1 MERLKKLFPQQ
12 VTLVSAET
20 GMKDRGFPGVS
31 ATTRTKEGF
40 EDQQK
45 LLTHK
50 NTSQTHFKFFSIPG
64 LNSVLPS
71 AMHQST
77 MPDAEKDATTTTTPD
92 QDDFNKEDF
101 QVQFQDGDKEN
112 PKNFH
117 TSYKI
122 WLTGQMS
129 MLAFVGSL
137 GSSIMSPAQ
146 AEIATYLGVGH
157 EVTVLTLSLFVL
169 GKNPQKS

>member
-1 MERLKKLFPQQ
+1 M
-12 VTLVSAET
+12 
-20 GMKDRGFPGVS
+20 
-31 ATTRTKEGF
+31 
-40 EDQQK
+40 
-45 LLTHK
+45 
-50 NTSQTHFKFFSIPG
+50 
-64 LNSVLPS
+64 NSVLPS
-71 AMHQST
+71 AMSMST

-92 QDDFNKEDF
+92 HDDFNKEDF
-101 QVQFQDGDKEN
+101 LVQFKDGDKEN

-169 GKNPQKS
+169 GRLTPKILNFS